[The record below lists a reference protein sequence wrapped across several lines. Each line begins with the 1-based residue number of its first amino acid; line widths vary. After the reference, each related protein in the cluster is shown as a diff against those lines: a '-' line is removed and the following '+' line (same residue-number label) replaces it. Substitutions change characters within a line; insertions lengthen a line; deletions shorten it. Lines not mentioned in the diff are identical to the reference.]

1 MERPT
6 DHDEHGNN
14 TSSVPPSLAGEHI
27 IELGDHVDFSNFQVV
42 RGEFYADIRSPY
54 ITINKYKVYVN
65 SACLRLFPDA
75 EYVFILVNKESKLIV
90 LRPCEPFARDA
101 YRWRKESKGKIV
113 PRQGVCKLLFAL
125 VMNLMHWNPDIR
137 YKLLGSIAHANNEY
151 VLVFDLTTP
160 KFFPTIQGEGQ
171 ESKVS
176 KTGVYPE
183 DWSGQFGLPYY
194 EHQRYMQINVL
205 DGFTVIA
212 QSPSTRNTE
221 STNTAQGG
229 FDYERTESRTD
240 PDDRHEEEQDSG
252 KQANA
257 CGDRNAQQYPAIGR
271 SAGNVYSGE
280 GDESA

>member
-1 MERPT
+1 MDRPS
-6 DHDEHGNN
+6 DQDLHGNN
-14 TSSVPPSLAGEHI
+14 SSSVPPSLEGEHI

-42 RGEFYADIRSPY
+42 RGEYYADIRSPF

-65 SACLRLFPDA
+65 AACLRLFPEA
-75 EYVFILVNKESKLIV
+75 EYVFILVNKESRLMV

-151 VLVFDLTTP
+151 VLVFDLNNP
-160 KFFPTIQGEGQ
+160 KFFPTIQGDGGEAT
-171 ESKVS
+171 VS
-176 KTGVYPE
+176 KTGIYRE

-194 EHQRYMQINVL
+194 EHQRYMQLNVL
-205 DGFTVIA
+205 EGFTVIA
-212 QSPSTRNTE
+212 ETPPTKRPKP
-221 STNTAQGG
+221 TNPAQG
-229 FDYERTESRTD
+229 DYDDERTPSRTD
-240 PDDRHEEEQDSG
+240 PNDRYEEKQDSG
-252 KQANA
+252 KPANTG
-257 CGDRNAQQYPAIGR
+257 GDWNAQQYPAIGQ

-280 GDESA
+280 GDGSD